1 MGPERRIEAAA
12 CAYAKRRGCL
22 ALKLAPTVTGL
33 PDRLIL
39 GPRQLV
45 LFVEFKAPAG
55 RLSARQRAV
64 IAGLK
69 LFGFVVFVIDDKN
82 IFTEMLDTALKKP

>member
-1 MGPERRIEAAA
+1 MGPERKIEAAA
-12 CAYAKRRGCL
+12 CAYAKRRGCW
-22 ALKLAPTVTGL
+22 ALKLGGLTGL

-39 GPRQLV
+39 GPRRLV
-45 LFVEFKAPAG
+45 IFVEFKAPAG
-55 RLSARQRAV
+55 RLSARQRTV

-82 IFTEMLDTALKKP
+82 NFIDMLDKALKKP